1 MNNSFMPELTRAKLV
16 NYLDIQPKL
25 TGN

>member
-16 NYLDIQPKL
+16 NYLDIQSKL